1 MDAPAIQAI
10 LVAHEVPGRL
20 RLQVPALAGN
30 KRHAASLRDHL
41 EGVPGV
47 LSAKPNLTTGSLVV
61 EYAVDTAN
69 RDMILAQLR
78 QCRLPAPEQA
88 APQEG
93 ASERGASK
101 RGARRQPEPPPLV
114 ATLSERFA
122 HMLAEYL
129 VERVAT
135 AFVAAII

>member
-1 MDAPAIQAI
+1 MDVPAIEAI

-20 RLQVPALAGN
+20 RLQVPALAGK

-93 ASERGASK
+93 ASK
-101 RGARRQPEPPPLV
+101 RGAPRQPEPPPLV
-114 ATLSERFA
+114 TTLSERFA